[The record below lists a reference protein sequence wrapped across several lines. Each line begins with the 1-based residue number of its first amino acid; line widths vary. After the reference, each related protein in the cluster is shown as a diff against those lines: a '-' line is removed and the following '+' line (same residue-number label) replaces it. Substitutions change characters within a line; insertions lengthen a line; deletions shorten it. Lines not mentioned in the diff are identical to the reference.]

1 MSLKKPEVLTINRG
15 KWVQGG
21 ERVGEIL
28 GSPELLNDEGNM
40 CCLGF
45 YAKQC
50 GVPEDKL
57 SGIAT
62 PEQVKG
68 STRVPYMTTK
78 LADEY
83 KSPGGRHIVNS
94 ELAKVLMSINDHEEG
109 SINENLSLKDKEKLV
124 REEFKKIDV
133 AVRFTGKYP
142 EGVEDAFAE
151 A

>member
-1 MSLKKPEVLTINRG
+1 MKLKKPEVFTINRS

-21 ERVGEIL
+21 EKVGKIL
-28 GSPELLNDEGNM
+28 GMSELLNGCGNM

-62 PEQVKG
+62 PEQIR

-78 LADEY
+78 VKAKY
-83 KSPGGRHIVNS
+83 KTPDHIVNS
-94 ELAKVLMSINDHEEG
+94 ELAKGLMSINDHEEG
-109 SINENLSLKDKEKLV
+109 SINENLSLKEKEKAV
-124 REEFKKIDV
+124 REKFKEIDV
-133 AVRFTGKYP
+133 RVRFTGKYP
-142 EGVEDAFAE
+142 EGVEDAFA
-151 A
+151 